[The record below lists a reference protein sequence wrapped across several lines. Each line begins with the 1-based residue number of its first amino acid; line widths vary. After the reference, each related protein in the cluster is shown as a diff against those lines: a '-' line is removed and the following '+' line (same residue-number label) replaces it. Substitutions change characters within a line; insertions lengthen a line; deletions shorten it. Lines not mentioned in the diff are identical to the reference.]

1 MTFKPEKQRIAL
13 NRVVARN
20 FCWGSQWTSGNHNG
34 CTVIVK
40 NKRRNGKKK
49 IKKIMEFQEKLMK
62 MIAKTDYFSHVFP
75 LLIYYVRL

>member
-49 IKKIMEFQEKLMK
+49 
-62 MIAKTDYFSHVFP
+62 
-75 LLIYYVRL
+75 

>member
-40 NKRRNGKKK
+40 KKRRNGKKNK
-49 IKKIMEFQEKLMK
+49 E
-62 MIAKTDYFSHVFP
+62 DYGIS
-75 LLIYYVRL
+75 RKANEDDS